1 MKNNNLKILTPFLKY
16 QDVVDNIRVNSSDII
31 SYENLMDATHGK
43 ILKMSDALLVISKIL
58 DTTNDEELIALS
70 MHIKEVLNDEVI

>member
-31 SYENLMDATHGK
+31 SYENLMDATYGK

>member
-1 MKNNNLKILTPFLKY
+1 MKNNDLKILTPFLKY

-31 SYENLMDATHGK
+31 SYENLMDATYGK